1 LHSLPKRLI
10 EKLYKLICIFDND
23 DMEVDE
29 KIAAIKSF
37 AAEIVTEEEL
47 RNLFETNEHPVAYDG
62 FEPSGLAGIH
72 FGLLRAKNL
81 KKMLSIGIK
90 FKLYIAD
97 YFAMINNKLGGD
109 LERIRNAGRYFV
121 HVWKAAGIDLSKVE
135 VVWNSELMDDFSYW
149 DRYIKIGRLFS
160 IERVKRAIT
169 IMGRKE
175 GENIS
180 AAQLFYP
187 IMQATDIFQ
196 MDIDICQLGIDQR
209 KANIIAREAAQKMN
223 WKVPVIVSHP
233 LLLGL
238 KGMPPDLK
246 GASEDVLISYKMSK
260 SDPKNA
266 IFVHDT
272 YDEIKEKINSAYCPE
287 KIVDGNP
294 MFDYLEKL
302 IIEDRTKPILIKRP
316 KKFGGDLELENY
328 DQLIAFYREGKVHP
342 ADLKNFVAEELDKQ
356 VRPIREYF
364 EKNKEAKMLYEEVK
378 SYSITR

>member
-1 LHSLPKRLI
+1 MDV
-10 EKLYKLICIFDND
+10 E
-23 DMEVDE
+23 E
-29 KIAAIKSF
+29 KIGVIKSF

-62 FEPSGLAGIH
+62 FEPSGIAGIH
-72 FGLLRAKNL
+72 FGLMRAKNL
-81 KKMLSIGIK
+81 KKMLDIGIK

-109 LERIRNAGRYFV
+109 LERIRNAGRYFIE
-121 HVWKAAGIDLSKVE
+121 VWKAAGIDLSKVE
-135 VVWNSELMDDFSYW
+135 VIWNSKLMEDFSYW

-160 IERVKRAIT
+160 IDRVKRAIT

-180 AAQLFYP
+180 VAQLFYP

-196 MDIDICQLGIDQR
+196 MNIDICQLGIDQR
-209 KANIIAREAAQKMN
+209 KANIIAREAAQKMG

-238 KGMPPDLK
+238 KGMPPNLK
-246 GASEDVLISYKMSK
+246 GASDDVLINYKMSK

-272 YDEIKEKINSAYCPE
+272 YEEIKEKINSAYCPE
-287 KIVDGNP
+287 KVVDGNP
-294 MFDYLEKL
+294 IFDYLEKL
-302 IIEDRTKPILIKRP
+302 ILDDKTKPITIKRP
-316 KKFGGDLELENY
+316 AKFGGDLEVENY
-328 DQLIAFYREGKVHP
+328 EKLVLMYREGKIHP
-342 ADLKNFVAEELDKQ
+342 ADLKGFVAEELEKQ
-356 VRPIREYF
+356 IKPIREYF
-364 EKNKEAKMLYEEVK
+364 EKNSEAKRLYEEVK
-378 SYSITR
+378 KYTITR